1 MFLSTQICIKVFE
14 SGHIR
19 VKNLGEKKYIVGSYC
34 LSIAGVL
41 KCLYFSGNFARITF
55 SSVIVLLYI
64 YHVVILR
71 NILMAKFVLFRC
83 H

>member
-1 MFLSTQICIKVFE
+1 M
-14 SGHIR
+14 
-19 VKNLGEKKYIVGSYC
+19 
-34 LSIAGVL
+34 SI
-41 KCLYFSGNFARITF
+41 FPGNFARITF

-71 NILMAKFVLFRC
+71 NILMAKFVLFCC